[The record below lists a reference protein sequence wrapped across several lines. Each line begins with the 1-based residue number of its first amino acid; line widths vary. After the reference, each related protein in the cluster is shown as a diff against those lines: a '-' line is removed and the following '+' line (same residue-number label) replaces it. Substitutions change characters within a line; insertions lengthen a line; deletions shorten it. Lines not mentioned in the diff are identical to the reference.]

1 MSSPRFQE
9 AIFNDDNQLL
19 TLENSIR
26 NCGAF
31 AGIHDYDFQDTIDEN
46 FLSFAAWTGDAL
58 ATWDT
63 SASTLDATGGGSSIW
78 YEARHSTTEV
88 PPSFV
93 ASFDLISGEGA
104 FVFHGRT
111 DDSTADCYIAWWDAS
126 TCGFARVA
134 ADKTSTN
141 LTVMPYGISGPA
153 RIQVQV
159 KWKLDS
165 VDESRK
171 WLLMSMHVDGR
182 QYVCYADDIGG
193 TAYDWA
199 NDFVGFAVTDSD
211 NMEVDNLTI
220 QEFTRIV
227 DYLSIDPSETPSHGM
242 SRAIG
247 TSRVAYICRFDGTL
261 RVWRPG
267 NRTSDWTVPTAR
279 VKRFTDRDD
288 RTRAVTHIRAVGAM
302 HSVDRFDDDEGDIH
316 LHRFVQVDDPNLMS
330 EDEVYAEAG
339 YLLAESE
346 EMQLAGSMV
355 VMGQP
360 LSEAHDVV
368 TFDSV
373 AYRVVGIQSTM
384 ARGAQGVY
392 YVTTYTL
399 RRYVAV

>member
-1 MSSPRFQE
+1 
-9 AIFNDDNQLL
+9 
-19 TLENSIR
+19 
-26 NCGAF
+26 
-31 AGIHDYDFQDTIDEN
+31 
-46 FLSFAAWTGDAL
+46 
-58 ATWDT
+58 
-63 SASTLDATGGGSSIW
+63 
-78 YEARHSTTEV
+78 
-88 PPSFV
+88 
-93 ASFDLISGEGA
+93 
-104 FVFHGRT
+104 
-111 DDSTADCYIAWWDAS
+111 
-126 TCGFARVA
+126 
-134 ADKTSTN
+134 
-141 LTVMPYGISGPA
+141 
-153 RIQVQV
+153 
-159 KWKLDS
+159 
-165 VDESRK
+165 
-171 WLLMSMHVDGR
+171 
-182 QYVCYADDIGG
+182 
-193 TAYDWA
+193 
-199 NDFVGFAVTDSD
+199 
-211 NMEVDNLTI
+211 
-220 QEFTRIV
+220 
-227 DYLSIDPSETPSHGM
+227 M

-267 NRTSDWTVPTAR
+267 NRASDWTVPTAR

-339 YLLAESE
+339 YLLSESE

-355 VMGQP
+355 TMGQP